1 MKKLFVWL
9 FGLVGLSWIFGAK
22 VINPLLSGSASGQ
35 IGGMM
40 TFDKRGFVRQYV
52 IPSNPQTTLQM
63 QTRNT
68 LGDLQRE
75 LKLLGATLRAE
86 LKSGLGYRWN
96 SIIIGELMATNNAA
110 LDAYVAEW
118 NAFGST
124 DKDAW
129 TTADTGGVIYLDDG
143 GAFYAVASAAY
154 DIALRLGVT
163 ITLTLPAAAN
173 SSTVKTEWTA

>member
-1 MKKLFVWL
+1 M
-9 FGLVGLSWIFGAK
+9 AK

-52 IPSNPQTTLQM
+52 IPSNPKTDLQM
-63 QTRNT
+63 ATRNT

-86 LKSGLGYRWN
+86 LKSGFGYRWN
-96 SIIIGELMATNNAA
+96 SVIIGELMATNNAA

-124 DKDAW
+124 DKAAW
-129 TTADTGGVIYLDDG
+129 VTADTGGVIEVPAG
-143 GAFYAVASAAY
+143 GAFYAVASATY

-163 ITLTLPAAAN
+163 ISLALPINTNSAAI
-173 SSTVKTEWTA
+173 KTSWIA